1 LLWHDGL
8 QRTQEDRAM
17 PVVTVTVPDPMKAWL
32 DSQAETGRYVD
43 AADYVRDLIRRD
55 QERAAKISN
64 MQMLVD
70 EGIASGISDET
81 MDDILKSSHE
91 AAE

>member
-1 LLWHDGL
+1 
-8 QRTQEDRAM
+8 M
-17 PVVTVTVPDPMKAWL
+17 PVVTVTVPDAMKAWL

-64 MQMLVD
+64 MQTLVD
-70 EGIASGISDET
+70 EGLASGTSDET
-81 MDDILKSSHE
+81 MDDILKSLHE